1 MLKKLLFAILF
12 LGSLF
17 ALAALAGEHAVNA
30 YKATRLTT
38 TSVLISCQ
46 DEREPHVSR
55 LDETSTAIVVTC
67 KQ

>member
-1 MLKKLLFAILF
+1 MLKKLVFAILF

-17 ALAALAGEHAVNA
+17 ALAALAGERVANA
-30 YKATRLTT
+30 YKTTKLTN
-38 TSVLISCQ
+38 TSVLVSCQ
-46 DEREPHVSR
+46 DEREPRISR